1 MSYDFYKVLHITG
14 LLILFTSLGALLL
27 AAFQGQGK
35 EYIGKKFAGMM
46 HGVGLLVAL
55 VGGFGLVARLQLE
68 QGMMAPWVI
77 AKLFIWLA
85 LGGVI
90 ALVNRK
96 QDKAKLWS
104 IVIIILGATAAY
116 IARTKPF

>member
-1 MSYDFYKVLHITG
+1 
-14 LLILFTSLGALLL
+14 
-27 AAFQGQGK
+27 
-35 EYIGKKFAGMM
+35 MM